1 MAVRHDRF
9 RTREVARYGKLGR
22 AAGMLTTT
30 LESAVA
36 QIPDGTSLM
45 IGGFMGVGTP
55 ERIVDELI
63 RQRKRDLTVIAND
76 TALPGVGI
84 GKLVTAKAVRKVIAS
99 HIGLNPET
107 QQKMLAG
114 EIDVELVPQ
123 GTLIERIRAAGH
135 GLGGVLTP
143 TGVGTVVEDGK
154 RKLELAG
161 REYLLETAL
170 SADFALV
177 QAFLADYL
185 GNLTYALTARNFN
198 PVIAMAART
207 VIVDAEHVVPVGMI
221 SPDHV
226 QTPAPL
232 VDYLITGT

>member
-1 MAVRHDRF
+1 MRLERAQ
-9 RTREVARYGKLGR
+9 GGR
-22 AAGMLTTT
+22 DPTKQRRATDMRTTT
-30 LESAVA
+30 LENAVA
-36 QIPDGTSLM
+36 PIPDGASLM
-45 IGGFMGVGTP
+45 VGGFMGVGTP
-55 ERIVDELI
+55 ERIVDELV

-84 GKLVTAKAVRKVIAS
+84 GKLVTANLVRKVIAS

-107 QQKMLAG
+107 QRKMLAG
-114 EIDVELVPQ
+114 EMEVELVPQ

-143 TGVGTVVEDGK
+143 TGVGTIVEEGK
-154 RKLELAG
+154 HKLEVSG

-177 QAFLADYL
+177 QAFLADYI
-185 GNLTYALTARNFN
+185 GNLTYVLTARNFN

-232 VDYLITGT
+232 VDYLIAS